1 MEKGTDFASLP
12 REMAVKIFGLLS
24 IEELKTCVQVHD
36 LLDMNIFNDSLTT
49 SVPGVSSLVG
59 YRKQPYTLEEPHVFL
74 FDKTHKIKFRI
85 KL

>member
-36 LLDMNIFNDSLTT
+36 WWDMNTFKEIFL
-49 SVPGVSSLVG
+49 
-59 YRKQPYTLEEPHVFL
+59 
-74 FDKTHKIKFRI
+74 
-85 KL
+85 